1 MIPVVHLAA
10 VPDELEA
17 ANHFADGEEAEAL
30 GEQDAAGGRL
40 GSCDVAQL
48 LGVGGLDDAVEE
60 PGRVLEL
67 LDQVLVVGLEG
78 LEGAIERQKC
88 QFLVVDIIR
97 EPGRGDVRR
106 SHVLALGDQL
116 GEFQADLG
124 VVDDGG
130 CLAWKR
136 RRLLVVVDSK

>member
-88 QFLVVDIIR
+88 QFLVVGYYSGAR
-97 EPGRGDVRR
+97 KGGRTEESCSGPWRPAWRVPGRPW
-106 SHVLALGDQL
+106 SS
-116 GEFQADLG
+116 
-124 VVDDGG
+124 
-130 CLAWKR
+130 R
-136 RRLLVVVDSK
+136 RRWVFGLEEEEIVSGG